1 MLYGYVKKVGNTF
14 EFLSNEG
21 IEVSLVVYNPQFLD
35 ASSVDFLLSIGVY
48 RTELIP
54 TPVNALDKDG
64 TYYFNLRADNIV
76 EYRPNYTIGV
86 RIPKSL
92 TPRQVRLILNQYGL
106 RSNVETAIANS
117 NDYNIK
123 DWWEYSLEYDRDN
136 AILVSMATS
145 IGLSNVQLDQMFI
158 DGAKL

>member
-1 MLYGYVKKVGNTF
+1 
-14 EFLSNEG
+14 
-21 IEVSLVVYNPQFLD
+21 
-35 ASSVDFLLSIGVY
+35 
-48 RTELIP
+48 
-54 TPVNALDKDG
+54 
-64 TYYFNLRADNIV
+64 
-76 EYRPNYTIGV
+76 V